1 MLTKLNFTVC
11 INSVT
16 EVIHLT
22 HKTFLATFF
31 TQMYVQLYTVAWL
44 GFCHAWPVITR
55 AVRNKVMN
63 YKKIC
68 YLLNSLL
75 FIFIKML
82 SAQNQKFFT

>member
-1 MLTKLNFTVC
+1 MPMKLDFTVC

-22 HKTFLATFF
+22 YKTFLATFF
-31 TQMYVQLYTVAWL
+31 TQMYVRLYTVAWL
-44 GFCHAWPVITR
+44 GFCHAWPAIRR

-75 FIFIKML
+75 FILII
-82 SAQNQKFFT
+82 